1 MMTLTKDEFRE
12 RMIRKLERR
21 KEGRRQAKALTNEN
35 WYKTREHAYSARH
48 ANQSAY

>member
-1 MMTLTKDEFRE
+1 MMVLTKDEFRE

-21 KEGRRQAKALTNEN
+21 KEGRRQAKTMATEV
-35 WYKTREHAYSARH
+35 YFKTREKAYLAKH